1 MKKILA
7 LILAG
12 CMVLSMAA
20 CGGSETAAPTE
31 ENTATTEETK
41 EEAPA
46 EKAEETAEEVAA
58 EVPAGGKVGVCIYK
72 FDDAFMTTYRNAL
85 QAILE
90 EKGYE
95 VSVVDGNND
104 QAKQTE
110 QVNTFITPVS
120 YTHLTQAFAKRKA
133 ASAIWSGSPTMV
145 NTLRLWFS
153 SEE

>member
-1 MKKILA
+1 
-7 LILAG
+7 
-12 CMVLSMAA
+12 MA
-20 CGGSETAAPTE
+20 CETAAPTE

-95 VSVVDGNND
+95 VSVVDGTTTRQNRPSRL
-104 QAKQTE
+104 
-110 QVNTFITPVS
+110 TPS
-120 YTHLTQAFAKRKA
+120 LLRALTH
-133 ASAIWSGSPTMV
+133 
-145 NTLRLWFS
+145 
-153 SEE
+153 